1 LSQKPER
8 QKRAFKRAVAAAAVD
23 LFTRKQH
30 GHMGDIAYYNGGG
43 KLFEDFVKA
52 NDNYALYNGEIR
64 NISIHKK
71 AIATDVAGTERA
83 IIVGPGP
90 ASSFRMK
97 EMQILKLLP
106 DLKEIHLIDVNH
118 EFNRQARKAIE
129 DFSQSSGRKITVK
142 TYQMDFRMASAA
154 IPPAANTTVFSTGS
168 LVSNV
173 PNAPLSGFPDYDIG
187 IFMEGFARLAGV
199 GGKVVLGYDANETG
213 EEQVDHYNDDLAP
226 FIKNIMKVVADHASG
241 IKGFNPAADHFR
253 YEAEWVKKAGQVAH
267 KLVVVKPQHFE
278 INMDDRIYQFAL
290 YENDEFIVMS
300 SLKPSVTRLS
310 KVADRHGMATDNT
323 YSDGDN
329 IIEQVFT
336 VKSLPQAD
344 RPPLGLPDNTRSPS

>member
-1 LSQKPER
+1 MSQKPER
-8 QKRAFKRAVAAAAVD
+8 HKRAFSHAVAAAAVD

-71 AIATDVAGTERA
+71 AIAADVAETERA

-106 DLKEIHLIDVNH
+106 DLKEVHLIDVNR
-118 EFNRQARKAIE
+118 EFNKQARKAIQ
-129 DFSQSSGRKITVK
+129 DYSKSSGREIKIK
-142 TYQMDFRMASAA
+142 TYQMDFRAASAA
-154 IPPAANTTVFSTGS
+154 IPAAANTTVFSTGS

-187 IFMEGFARLAGV
+187 VFMESFAQLAGV

-226 FIKNIMKVVADHASG
+226 FIKNIMKVVADHAHG
-241 IKGFNPAADHFR
+241 LHGFNPAPDHFR
-253 YEAEWVKKAGQVAH
+253 YEAEWVRKAGQVAH
-267 KLVVVKPQHFE
+267 KLVVTKPQQFKITH
-278 INMDDRIYQFAL
+278 DGRVYQFSL
-290 YENDEFIVMS
+290 DKDDEFIVMS
-300 SLKPSVTRLS
+300 SLKPSVKRLS
-310 KVADRHGMATDNT
+310 KIADTHGMATTST
-323 YSDGDN
+323 YSDGNN
-329 IIEQVFT
+329 IIEQVFK
-336 VKSLPQAD
+336 VRNLPHKAIC
-344 RPPLGLPDNTRSPS
+344 LPDQRLSP